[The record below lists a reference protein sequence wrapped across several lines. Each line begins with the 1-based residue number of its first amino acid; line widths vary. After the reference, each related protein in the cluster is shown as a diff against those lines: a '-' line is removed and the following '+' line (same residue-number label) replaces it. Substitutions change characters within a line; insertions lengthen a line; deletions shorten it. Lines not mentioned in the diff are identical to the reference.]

1 MECNRNLDIST
12 LAINSK
18 KFLKIFAKILCQFKF
33 LQYLCSRFGKE
44 ISRSIHMMVC

>member
-1 MECNRNLDIST
+1 MIKLS
-12 LAINSK
+12 LKFYLKKIN
-18 KFLKIFAKILCQFKF
+18 KILCQFKN